1 MTTDILT
8 DYKNIH
14 TTIFNTFT
22 DTDSIDTYLDT
33 YLDENNG
40 TIISN
45 LSLIKLD
52 LENLNLDFLNRDIDA
67 EDIDDDDLTNFE
79 LKKKLINRK
88 KNMLTLIQMFLTI
101 IILVLIISIVLNMK
115 NNMSDISIN
124 KEYFIDNISYIT
136 LLFYFIYIIH
146 YNIDYLKDK
155 TDIEKD
161 TLNNIGKTDLEKI
174 NIYLK
179 ELKNSIKYI
188 MCDSDDEKKKTKF
201 LEKKGGISQN
211 IINFKKKYDELS
223 NVNINNKLIKEN
235 KIKDINV
242 IFINFKEILYKQ
254 NNKFDNLVINND
266 GQVTCLMNLILPFNS
281 SMDTINCNLNNGG
294 GLQGIID
301 TNTVNEFNNG
311 LSEIGP
317 NQVNDLTDKL
327 TKTVIDISNKFE
339 LDKILLFKSV
349 LNIFKM
355 RILQYNIKKHEFVVY
370 IYSYFESLE
379 LGDND
384 ITISRYDIINNYK
397 TIINIIYNEY
407 DDYKKIEDTN
417 KEVSTYIINKN
428 KFNEIMN
435 FHTDT
440 NLTDM
445 KTKLIDTI
453 AKIKEYKKTHGSEI
467 YNDIKI
473 EQRFNKSLEGL
484 CYVIL
489 IISVLQIIKIGFN
502 KNFSES
508 GYIESSLDI
517 TMYSCIAL
525 LFNGIILSY
534 WYKKSIN
541 SEYNEMLLKNNENIF
556 IKKLELLAN
565 ELDNVI
571 IIKKSHNEPSTFLT
585 NLLKKHNISTAT
597 NDTDDMIYS
606 KQNSGSNYTI
616 IEERDVHNI
625 IYNDFYIELS
635 NVLKVYECCTF
646 LNRKT
651 KIPVF
656 PWTDFSINL
665 IFYII
670 IFAIIFNIFFL
681 NDELNPISLITELK
695 MKLFVDKLSKSEIKK
710 SINQSGGEYK
720 TEILKQSNLIRLLI
734 IYLTLL
740 YTYNIY
746 YSTFQYY
753 ENLFL

>member
-1 MTTDILT
+1 
-8 DYKNIH
+8 
-14 TTIFNTFT
+14 
-22 DTDSIDTYLDT
+22 
-33 YLDENNG
+33 
-40 TIISN
+40 
-45 LSLIKLD
+45 
-52 LENLNLDFLNRDIDA
+52 
-67 EDIDDDDLTNFE
+67 
-79 LKKKLINRK
+79 
-88 KNMLTLIQMFLTI
+88 
-101 IILVLIISIVLNMK
+101 
-115 NNMSDISIN
+115 
-124 KEYFIDNISYIT
+124 
-136 LLFYFIYIIH
+136 
-146 YNIDYLKDK
+146 
-155 TDIEKD
+155 
-161 TLNNIGKTDLEKI
+161 
-174 NIYLK
+174 
-179 ELKNSIKYI
+179 
-188 MCDSDDEKKKTKF
+188 
-201 LEKKGGISQN
+201 
-211 IINFKKKYDELS
+211 
-223 NVNINNKLIKEN
+223 
-235 KIKDINV
+235 
-242 IFINFKEILYKQ
+242 
-254 NNKFDNLVINND
+254 
-266 GQVTCLMNLILPFNS
+266 
-281 SMDTINCNLNNGG
+281 
-294 GLQGIID
+294 
-301 TNTVNEFNNG
+301 
-311 LSEIGP
+311 
-317 NQVNDLTDKL
+317 
-327 TKTVIDISNKFE
+327 
-339 LDKILLFKSV
+339 
-349 LNIFKM
+349 
-355 RILQYNIKKHEFVVY
+355 
-370 IYSYFESLE
+370 
-379 LGDND
+379 
-384 ITISRYDIINNYK
+384 
-397 TIINIIYNEY
+397 
-407 DDYKKIEDTN
+407 
-417 KEVSTYIINKN
+417 
-428 KFNEIMN
+428 
-435 FHTDT
+435 
-440 NLTDM
+440 
-445 KTKLIDTI
+445 
-453 AKIKEYKKTHGSEI
+453 
-467 YNDIKI
+467 
-473 EQRFNKSLEGL
+473 
-484 CYVIL
+484 
-489 IISVLQIIKIGFN
+489 
-502 KNFSES
+502 
-508 GYIESSLDI
+508 
-517 TMYSCIAL
+517 MYSCIAL